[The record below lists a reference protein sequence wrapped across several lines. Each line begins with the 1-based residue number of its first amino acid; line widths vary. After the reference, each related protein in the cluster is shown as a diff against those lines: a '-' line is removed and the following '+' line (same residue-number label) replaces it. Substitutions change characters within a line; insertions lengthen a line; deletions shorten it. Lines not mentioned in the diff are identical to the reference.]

1 MDFSIGNE
9 LEFSKSIATG
19 EVKVPSSFI
28 RTSKSLCSHDFC
40 KANVLLQLAEQYSL
54 ELKNVISVGD
64 SENDICLVRESGT
77 GVAFRSNNKYLN
89 LVADITISEK
99 SFLDLLEIAK

>member
-19 EVKVPSSFI
+19 EVRVPSSFI
-28 RTSKSLCSHDFC
+28 RTYKSLCNHDFC

-54 ELKNVISVGD
+54 ELENIIAIGD
-64 SENDICLVRESGT
+64 SENDICLIRESGI
-77 GVAFRSNNKYLN
+77 GVAFRASNKYLN
-89 LVADITISEK
+89 LVADRIISEK
-99 SFLDLLEIAK
+99 SFLELLDIAK